1 MSLKLIIKD
10 LGPIWDHRKIDTKKM
25 AVFGHFFRVYSPVFD
40 TFLRLNLPLTPSFV
54 GSNPATPA
62 TGAIYCVIL

>member
-25 AVFGHFFRVYSPVFD
+25 AVFGHFLGFIAL
-40 TFLRLNLPLTPSFV
+40 FL
-54 GSNPATPA
+54 
-62 TGAIYCVIL
+62 ILF